1 MALVRTKTAG
11 EDAGRAGQAAPA
23 TPPKATDC
31 ADWSDG
37 LESAE
42 ASVRRHAAKEILR
55 CPNAGAALVSRLK
68 REQDI
73 AVRAAILTTLIRLDD
88 PAATAELAGC
98 LRSEDVALRNEAIE
112 ALGVLAG
119 TGDRAGAV
127 PPVLASL
134 LADADP
140 DVRIFAVNVMGSV
153 THPDVERWLIRVIET
168 DAHLNVCATAL
179 DLLCEVGTEA
189 SIDSLVRIKAR
200 FASEAFIQF
209 AADLALKRIGEI

>member
-1 MALVRTKTAG
+1 MGK
-11 EDAGRAGQAAPA
+11 AAQPA
-23 TPPKATDC
+23 PMTLPKP
-31 ADWSDG
+31 ADWEELAAS

-42 ASVRRHAAKEILR
+42 AAVRRHAAKDILC
-55 CPNAGAALVSRLK
+55 CPNAGTALVSRLK
-68 REQDI
+68 REQDP

-88 PAATAELAGC
+88 PAATAELADC

-112 ALGVLAG
+112 ALGELAG

-153 THPDVERWLIRVIET
+153 THPDVESWLIGVIES
-168 DAHLNVCATAL
+168 DSHVNVCATAL

-189 SIDSLVRIKAR
+189 AIDPLVRVKAR
-200 FASEAFIQF
+200 FASQAFIQF
-209 AADLALKRIGEI
+209 AADLALKRIVESDSR